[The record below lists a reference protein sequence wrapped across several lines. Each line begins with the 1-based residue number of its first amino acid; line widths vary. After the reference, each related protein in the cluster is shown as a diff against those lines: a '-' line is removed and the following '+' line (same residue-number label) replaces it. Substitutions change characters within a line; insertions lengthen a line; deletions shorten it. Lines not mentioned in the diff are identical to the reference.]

1 MWQGYTEWL
10 SATMVANELEMDVK
24 RVLELAKRMYDQLP
38 VVFIDGNRRQWMV
51 RRKDL
56 NEWIA
61 RNSEEA
67 ILVYANPLACLAE

>member
-1 MWQGYTEWL
+1 
-10 SATMVANELEMDVK
+10 MDVK
-24 RVLELAKRMYDQLP
+24 RVREWAKMMDDQLP
-38 VVFIDGNRRQWMV
+38 VVFIDGNRRQLLV

-67 ILVYANPLACLAE
+67 ILM

>member
-10 SATMVANELEMDVK
+10 SATMVASELEMDVK
-24 RVLELAKRMYDQLP
+24 LVRELAKSMDDPLL
-38 VVFIDGNRRQWMV
+38 VVFIDGNRRQWRV

-56 NEWIA
+56 NELIA

-67 ILVYANPLACLAE
+67 I

>member
-10 SATMVANELEMDVK
+10 SATRVASELEMDVK
-24 RVLELAKRMYDQLP
+24 RVREWAKRMDDPLP
-38 VVFIDGNRRQWMV
+38 VVFIDGNRRQWRV
-51 RRKDL
+51 WRKDL

-67 ILVYANPLACLAE
+67 IWM

>member
-1 MWQGYTEWL
+1 
-10 SATMVANELEMDVK
+10 MDVK
-24 RVLELAKRMYDQLP
+24 RVSEWAKMMDDKLP
-38 VVFIDGNRRQWMV
+38 VVFIDGNRRQLLV

-67 ILVYANPLACLAE
+67 ILM

>member
-1 MWQGYTEWL
+1 
-10 SATMVANELEMDVK
+10 MVASELEMDVK
-24 RVLELAKRMYDQLP
+24 RVRELAKRMDDQLP
-38 VVFIDGNRRQWMV
+38 VVLIDGNRRQWRV

-67 ILVYANPLACLAE
+67 ILM

>member
-1 MWQGYTEWL
+1 
-10 SATMVANELEMDVK
+10 MVASELEMDVK
-24 RVLELAKRMYDQLP
+24 RVREWAKMMDDPLT
-38 VVFIDGNRRQWMV
+38 VVFIDGNRRQWRV

-67 ILVYANPLACLAE
+67 IWM

>member
-1 MWQGYTEWL
+1 
-10 SATMVANELEMDVK
+10 MDVK
-24 RVLELAKRMYDQLP
+24 RVREWEKNMDDTLP
-38 VVFIDGNRRQWMV
+38 VVLIDGNRRQWRV

-67 ILVYANPLACLAE
+67 IWM

>member
-1 MWQGYTEWL
+1 M

-24 RVLELAKRMYDQLP
+24 RVLELAKRMDDPLP
-38 VVFIDGNRRQWMV
+38 VVFIDGNRRQWRV

-61 RNSEEA
+61 RNSEDA
-67 ILVYANPLACLAE
+67 ILVWTNPSVCLAA